1 MQIGSFH
8 LKNLKVETRIP
19 SPDEKTQTSER
30 LSYLP
35 KVTQLVQIGP
45 ELISK
50 LLTSN
55 SEFFTGATSKLTS
68 QAAYKDRNVNDPKLQ
83 SQHHW

>member
-1 MQIGSFH
+1 MQIGSVH
-8 LKNLKVETRIP
+8 LKNRKVEIRIL

-30 LSYLP
+30 LNYSP
-35 KVTQLVQIGP
+35 KVTQLVIIEP

-55 SEFFTGATSKLTS
+55 SGLFAGATSEPTS
-68 QAAYKDRNVNDPKLQ
+68 
-83 SQHHW
+83 